1 MVTDDARATGT
12 VRGPAARPPVDEVM
26 RPAATTVEAAGHL
39 AGAAY
44 LMKRSGDSAIIVTAD
59 DGSLRP
65 IAIITDAD
73 ITQAVADGRDL
84 GEARIHDLTLRAPIT
99 VERGTPVDEAL
110 RLMLSKN
117 IQHLPVVDGGR
128 LVGLVDLA
136 DACRALLAPGQ
147 GLSSA

>member
-1 MVTDDARATGT
+1 MVADDTGAAIT
-12 VRGPAARPPVDEVM
+12 VHERAARPTVGEVM

-44 LMKRSGDSAIIVTAD
+44 LMKRSGDSALIVTTD
-59 DGSLRP
+59 DDSLRP
-65 IAIITDAD
+65 IAIITEAD

-84 GEARIHDLTLRAPIT
+84 GEVRIHDLTLGAPVT
-99 VERGTPVDEAL
+99 VERGTPVDEAA
-110 RLMLSKN
+110 RLMVSKA

-128 LVGLVDLA
+128 LVGLVDLS
-136 DACRALLAPGQ
+136 DVCRALLAPGQ